1 VYLSVAGIVQSSN
14 ASFPSEDSS
23 ISFDSNF
30 LGLVLIAK
38 LLGSLA
44 AITLFNFALFFW
56 GLRCAASLPGVR
68 LGPFFFLLIL
78 NPTTTPALLTLN
90 KEIFTFIS
98 VVLLVKYISATKRSK
113 LDLFVLLLVSIV
125 PRWEQFFVV
134 AIFLL
139 FEAKHSPLR
148 DKHKTVLV
156 LMTAGI
162 TIGYPLL
169 LKTNIMSLATA
180 RLLLEGQMMPRL
192 NEIQA
197 AYGFPLVVIPK
208 AFLNLFGELL
218 RPSFFWTDY
227 LKGDF
232 NDIQNSFVY
241 PLHCL
246 CMFIVC
252 VVAMLRGKLDLRK
265 KSIYWASM
273 YILVSAV
280 APIMEP
286 RYQYPIYVLLCLE
299 VSGLISPRV
308 QARVKMSD
316 AKVQTKH
323 GSSLLPDHG

>member
-1 VYLSVAGIVQSSN
+1 VYLSLAGIVQSSDV
-14 ASFPSEDSS
+14 SIPSEDFANS
-23 ISFDSNF
+23 IDSNF

-44 AITLFNFALFFW
+44 AITLFNFALFVW

-68 LGPFFFLLIL
+68 LGAFFFLLIL

-113 LDLFVLLLVSIV
+113 LDLFVLLLVSII

-134 AIFLL
+134 ALFLL
-139 FEAKHSPLR
+139 FEAKHSFLK
-148 DKHKTVLV
+148 DKHKIALL
-156 LMTAGI
+156 LMTSAI

-169 LKTNIMSLATA
+169 LKANVLGLATEN
-180 RLLLEGQMMPRL
+180 LLLSGQMMPKL

-208 AFLNLFGELL
+208 ALLNLFGELL

-252 VVAMLRGKLDLRK
+252 MAAMLRGKLDLND

-273 YILVSAV
+273 YIIVSAV

-286 RYQYPIYVLLCLE
+286 RYQFPIYVLLCLE
-299 VSGLISPRV
+299 VSGLRSPRV
-308 QARVKMSD
+308 SARARMPDARVPTRHAFRVLS
-316 AKVQTKH
+316 AR
-323 GSSLLPDHG
+323 G